1 MTDAMFA
8 GIWILSFGLY
18 LLIYT
23 YWIPLKTQKKIEHW
37 LMSEESDET
46 LLASLG
52 VITNK
57 IREQALVDFEEFM
70 IPQGRKAAIDFW
82 NGAMGNA
89 AQKLSGTEEGSQL
102 SLLHSMTEELKDQPW
117 YVQAAASKLIPVIQ
131 KAADNQGKEKV
142 TKLQRLHQLMPGMAN
157 TFLFLQVEP

>member
-1 MTDAMFA
+1 M
-8 GIWILSFGLY
+8 
-18 LLIYT
+18 
-23 YWIPLKTQKKIEHW
+23 
-37 LMSEESDET
+37 
-46 LLASLG
+46 LASLS
-52 VITNK
+52 VITNQ

-89 AQKLSGTEEGSQL
+89 AQKLGETEEGSQL

-131 KAADNQGKEKV
+131 KAADNQDKPKV
-142 TKLQRLHQLMPGMAN
+142 TKLVHGK
-157 TFLFLQVEP
+157 FGFD

>member
-1 MTDAMFA
+1 MNDTTVLA
-8 GIWILSFGLY
+8 IWILSFGLY

-23 YWIPLKTQKKIEHW
+23 YWIPLRTQKKIEHW

-46 LLASLG
+46 LLASLS

-70 IPQGRKAAIDFW
+70 IPQARKSAIDFW

-89 AQKLSGTEEGSQL
+89 AQKLGETEEGSQL

-142 TKLQRLHQLMPGMAN
+142 TKLVHGK
-157 TFLFLQVEP
+157 FGFD

>member
-1 MTDAMFA
+1 MTDEMFA
-8 GIWILSFGLY
+8 LVWVLSFGLY

-23 YWIPLKTQKKIEHW
+23 YWIPLRTQKKIETW

-46 LLASLG
+46 LLASLS

-70 IPQGRKAAIDFW
+70 IPQARKSAIDFW

-89 AQKLSGTEEGSQL
+89 AQKLARRRKDRSCL
-102 SLLHSMTEELKDQPW
+102 CLHSMTEELKESALGMCRP
-117 YVQAAASKLIPVIQ
+117 LPVS
-131 KAADNQGKEKV
+131 
-142 TKLQRLHQLMPGMAN
+142 
-157 TFLFLQVEP
+157 

>member
-1 MTDAMFA
+1 MTDATFA
-8 GIWILSFGLY
+8 AIWILSFGLY

-23 YWIPLKTQKKIEHW
+23 YWIPLRTQKKIEHW

-46 LLASLG
+46 LLASLS

-70 IPQGRKAAIDFW
+70 IPQARKSAIDFW

-89 AQKLSGTEEGSQL
+89 AKELGKTEEGSQL

-117 YVQAAASKLIPVIQ
+117 FVQAAASKLIPVIQ

-142 TKLQRLHQLMPGMAN
+142 TKLAHGK
-157 TFLFLQVEP
+157 FGFD

>member
-1 MTDAMFA
+1 
-8 GIWILSFGLY
+8 
-18 LLIYT
+18 
-23 YWIPLKTQKKIEHW
+23 
-37 LMSEESDET
+37 MSEESDET
-46 LLASLG
+46 LLASLS

-70 IPQGRKAAIDFW
+70 IPQARKSAIDFW

-89 AQKLSGTEEGSQL
+89 AKELGKTEEGSQL

-117 YVQAAASKLIPVIQ
+117 FVQAAASKLIPVIQ

-142 TKLQRLHQLMPGMAN
+142 TKLAHGK
-157 TFLFLQVEP
+157 FGFD

>member
-1 MTDAMFA
+1 MTDPEFFLV
-8 GIWILSFGLY
+8 WFLSFALY
-18 LLIYT
+18 LVIYT
-23 YWIPLKTQKKIEHW
+23 WWIPIRTRQNIEAW
-37 LMSEESDET
+37 LMSEDSDET

-52 VITNK
+52 VITTQ
-57 IREQALVDFEEFM
+57 IREQALTDFEEFM

-89 AQKLSGTEEGSQL
+89 AKKLGDTEEGSQL

-131 KAADNQGKEKV
+131 KAADNQDKPKI
-142 TKLQRLHQLMPGMAN
+142 TKLVHGK
-157 TFLFLQVEP
+157 FGFD

>member
-1 MTDAMFA
+1 MTDEIFA
-8 GIWILSFGLY
+8 LVWVLSFGLY

-23 YWIPLKTQKKIEHW
+23 YWIPLRTQKKIETW
-37 LMSEESDET
+37 LISEESNET
-46 LLASLG
+46 LLASLS
-52 VITNK
+52 VITNQ

-131 KAADNQGKEKV
+131 KAADNQDKPKV
-142 TKLQRLHQLMPGMAN
+142 TKLVHGK
-157 TFLFLQVEP
+157 FGFD